1 MDVLQ
6 ADTLNPIEKFSW
18 LTDQRNS
25 DAQLAEFI
33 LLGLYT
39 IDAVVNEISPAPYN
53 YYIHSDASV
62 MFLLARSLKRII
74 PQENYLS
81 TTILLDDAKLIYRF
95 TTARKFKITESKLK
109 QLRINSWGREYI
121 AQNELKERYST
132 EFGLMQ
138 SFLRNYVH
146 EHRKTYARLTDILL
160 QPITPAVAEEV
171 INCNSKI
178 EIRLLS

>member
-6 ADTLNPIEKFSW
+6 VDTLNPIEKFSW
-18 LTDQRNS
+18 LTDQRDS
-25 DAQLAEFI
+25 DVQLAEFI

-39 IDAVVNEISPAPYN
+39 IDAVINEISPAPYN
-53 YYIHSDASV
+53 YYIYSDASV
-62 MFLLARSLKRII
+62 KFLLASSLKLVL

-95 TTARKFKITESKLK
+95 TTARKFKIAESQLK

-121 AQNELKERYST
+121 AQNELKRRFST
-132 EFGLMQ
+132 ELGLMQ

-146 EHRKTYARLTDILL
+146 EHRQTYTRLTAILL
-160 QPITPAVAEEV
+160 QPITPLIAEEI